1 MYAFIYVC
9 KYVCMYMIHLHLIW
23 IRSVAWHGR
32 KWKVGVRMDCEVR
45 RRGEPAS
52 QPEAAD
58 VHRFRSHVPAG
69 SVAQLRLH
77 RRHDI
82 PLPHHRIDRRSGKLI
97 DIIHRFTTQTHIF
110 LYLHIPNTYIHLYTR
125 TF

>member
-1 MYAFIYVC
+1 MNSTRT
-9 KYVCMYMIHLHLIW
+9 HLHLIW
-23 IRSVAWHGR
+23 VRSVAWHGR
-32 KWKVGVRMDCEVR
+32 ERKVGVRMDCEVR

-58 VHRFRSHVPAG
+58 VHRLRSHVPAG

-82 PLPHHRIDRRSGKLI
+82 PLPHHRIDRRSGKLV
-97 DIIHRFTTQTHIF
+97 DIF
-110 LYLHIPNTYIHLYTR
+110 LYLHIPNIFTYVLN
-125 TF
+125 